1 MKKGP
6 ESGACTLAAPG
17 SLVES
22 DPDTKSSNGA
32 SARAK
37 DTLLSPGE
45 LENVPLKPSTETSRK
60 KLCGYLNKLGI
71 KGPIKT
77 WKSRWFFYDENKCR
91 LLYYRT
97 AQDINPL
104 GCIDLSSA
112 SFDCKMENGE
122 GVFKI
127 RTPSR
132 VFTLKVMKNSQS
144 GQTHTSV
151 LRYLLA

>member
-17 SLVES
+17 NLVES
-22 DPDTKSSNGA
+22 DPDSNRSNGT
-32 SARAK
+32 SAREK
-37 DTLLSPGE
+37 DMFPSPGE
-45 LENVPLKPSTETSRK
+45 LENVSLKPSTETSRK

-104 GCIDLSSA
+104 GSIDLSSA

-122 GVFKI
+122 GVFEI

-144 GQTHTSV
+144 GQT
-151 LRYLLA
+151 YLY

>member
-6 ESGACTLAAPG
+6 ESGACTFASPG
-17 SLVES
+17 NLVQS
-22 DPDTKSSNGA
+22 DTNSSSGT
-32 SARAK
+32 SAREK
-37 DTLLSPGE
+37 DMLSSPEE
-45 LENVPLKPSTETSRK
+45 LENVPLKTSKETSRK

-104 GCIDLSSA
+104 GSIDISIA
-112 SFDCKMENGE
+112 SFDCKMEHGE
-122 GVFKI
+122 GAFEI

-132 VFTLKVMKNSQS
+132 AFTLKVMKNSQS
-144 GQTHTSV
+144 GQIR
-151 LRYLLA
+151 LY

>member
-1 MKKGP
+1 M
-6 ESGACTLAAPG
+6 
-17 SLVES
+17 ES
-22 DPDTKSSNGA
+22 DPDTNSGNGI
-32 SARAK
+32 SAREK
-37 DTLLSPGE
+37 DMLPSSGE
-45 LENVPLKPSTETSRK
+45 LENVPLKTSTETSRK

-104 GCIDLSSA
+104 GSIDVSSA

-122 GVFKI
+122 GVFEI

-132 VFTLKVMKNSQS
+132 AFTLKVMKNS
-144 GQTHTSV
+144 
-151 LRYLLA
+151 